1 MKKWVLI
8 LIILLAINTVSAV
21 NEVNVYFFYGQ
32 GCPHCAHEEVF
43 LDELEVKYPT
53 INIERYEVYQND
65 ENRELFHECSALA
78 GASIQ
83 GVPTTFI
90 DAKPH
95 IGFSNSIG
103 EDIESEIERCL
114 IENCTDILTLEE
126 DSQVCDTNLQDYQKE
141 ETVGQIM
148 LWVLGLIIILIVLN
162 QVIFKKNK
170 KKIKKVKVK
179 RKGLSSKK
187 KTKK

>member
-1 MKKWVLI
+1 MKKWILI

-43 LDELEVKYPT
+43 LDELELKYPT
-53 INIERYEVYQND
+53 LNIERYEVYQND
-65 ENRELFHECSALA
+65 ENRDLFHECSALA

-90 DAKPH
+90 DAKTH
-95 IGFSNSIG
+95 IGFNTNIG
-103 EDIESEIERCL
+103 KDIESEIERCL

-126 DSQVCDTNLQDYQKE
+126 DSPVCDTNLQDYQKE
-141 ETVGQIM
+141 ETVGQII
-148 LWVLGLIIILIVLN
+148 LWVLGGVIVLIILN
-162 QVIFKKNK
+162 QFIFKKNK
-170 KKIKKVKVK
+170 SKVK

-187 KTKK
+187 KTKR